1 LRPPWLH
8 IRLDKKKLRNGSR
21 SMNSRKSL
29 NTIMIS
35 YTPKK
40 SDKTIT
46 SLHLFCVRL
55 WIWISNVIC
64 PCPFFLRE
72 VVTRF
77 VDIGEIAYYH
87 YLYFL
92 FIKKTQRA
100 LSGNLQSIDYNG
112 HKIYYNEQC
121 HLKIH

>member
-1 LRPPWLH
+1 MSTKRATTS
-8 IRLDKKKLRNGSR
+8 RRKNGQGH
-21 SMNSRKSL
+21 MTLEIQIQSL
-29 NTIMIS
+29 
-35 YTPKK
+35 TPKK
-40 SDKTIT
+40 SDKAIT

-72 VVTRF
+72 VVARF

-87 YLYFL
+87 HLYFL
-92 FIKKTQRA
+92 FINKTQRT
-100 LSGNLQSIDYNG
+100 LSGNLQSIDYKG
-112 HKIYYNEQC
+112 HKLYYNEEC